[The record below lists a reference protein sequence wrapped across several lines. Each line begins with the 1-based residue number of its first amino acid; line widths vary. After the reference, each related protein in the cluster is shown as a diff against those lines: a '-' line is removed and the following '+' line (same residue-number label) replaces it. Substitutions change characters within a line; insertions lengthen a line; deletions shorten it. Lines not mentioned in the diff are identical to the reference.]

1 MKQKSVLIITF
12 ILLFSV
18 IFNMDSGG
26 VVTVNAAS
34 GGPKL
39 ERSNIEDGER
49 DVYAD
54 KTFVLIFDRNIKRG
68 PGKIELYNW
77 DRSKREKVEF
87 DIYGD
92 TLEITLSSRMEFSSD
107 YELTLEKNSI
117 VTDDKYKNPMA
128 KRISISFITKKDP
141 KDWDEDDNLESI
153 GKTYGIRFGEIEGQ
167 LYGYMDSLKDRK
179 NNWNRVFPTNREIIR
194 EYNLGKETADYRN
207 AFLKDFK
214 EGFKRAYE
222 EAFRDENFRSKLVT
236 KEDGL
241 SHGRTIGML
250 AGEVQGKLDYIN
262 GRNNNWEL
270 SMLRELGIPW
280 VPGISSNEVDRLIK
294 EKYDL
299 NRESSE
305 YRESFLT
312 EYKDGFRE
320 AYNFAFHDENLK
332 VSAGSLDT
340 TYISMSGGEV
350 NSYDGAVKLKIEPG
364 SFYEETGIS
373 IGRTILY
380 AGFSGSGITPA
391 TDSYSIK
398 MQNLLNSVNLKKP
411 ITIEFEYYG
420 PKEGAIHELK
430 NGRWSYLYS
439 RIEDNK
445 IYTDIYTNRYSGGT
459 YAVLIN
465 EKYEAVDD
473 IGGHWAVQPIET
485 FLRRNYINGYS
496 DKTFRPN
503 QSITRAEFVKILDNV
518 YNWGGNP
525 PHVGGNFADSSV
537 FGVFTDSISKAVSRK
552 LIKGYEDNTFR
563 PHIPITYQEVE
574 WLMQRVT
581 GRYNFK
587 WDIVAENILKDY
599 YVYSKSY
606 NSKQNYIT
614 RAEVVYMLY
623 LLEEGL
629 I

>member
-1 MKQKSVLIITF
+1 MKQKTALIVIFTLFFLII
-12 ILLFSV
+12 
-18 IFNMDSGG
+18 FNTNPNAT
-26 VVTVNAAS
+26 VTVNAS
-34 GGPKL
+34 SSRLKL
-39 ERSNIEDGER
+39 INSDIEDGDEN
-49 DVYAD
+49 VSAYT
-54 KTFVLIFDRNIKRG
+54 TFTLTFNKNIKLG
-68 PGKIELYNW
+68 SGNIELFNL
-77 DRSKREKVEF
+77 D
-87 DIYGD
+87 
-92 TLEITLSSRMEFSSD
+92 SSRRENIKTDINGHRLRIRPTNRMKSSSD
-107 YELTLEKNSI
+107 YWLVLEKGSVVDMSGNSI
-117 VTDDKYKNPMA
+117 DE
-128 KRISISFITKKDP
+128 ISYYFVVQGGS
-141 KDWDEDDNLESI
+141 EDSEDNSDSE

-167 LYGYMDSLKDRK
+167 LSGYMDSLSGKK
-179 NNWNRVFPTNREIIR
+179 TNWSKAIPLNREIIKN
-194 EYNLGKETADYRN
+194 YNLNKETVTYRN
-207 AFLKDFK
+207 AFLRDF
-214 EGFKRAYE
+214 EESFKKAYE
-222 EAFRDENFRSKLVT
+222 EAFRDENFKDNLAT
-236 KEDGL
+236 KEDG
-241 SHGRTIGML
+241 SAHGRTIGML
-250 AGEVQGKLDYIN
+250 EGENQGKSDYIN
-262 GRNNNWEL
+262 GKNNNWK
-270 SMLRELGIPW
+270 SSIPSDITIIQKYNLRR
-280 VPGISSNEVDRLIK
+280 D
-294 EKYDL
+294 YF
-299 NRESSE
+299 E

-380 AGFSGSGITPA
+380 AGFSGSDITPA